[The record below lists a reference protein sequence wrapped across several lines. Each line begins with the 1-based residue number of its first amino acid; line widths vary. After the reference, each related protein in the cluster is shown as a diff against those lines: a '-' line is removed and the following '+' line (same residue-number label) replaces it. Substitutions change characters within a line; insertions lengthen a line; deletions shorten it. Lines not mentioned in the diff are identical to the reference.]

1 MRQLSAPD
9 LRQMLDQSGD
19 AKPALIDV
27 RQAWEFNLAKIDG
40 ATLIPMNDVP
50 SRIQEIDETHPTV
63 IICHHGM
70 RSLQVVAYLER
81 MGFDNLHNLDG
92 GIDAWSRQV
101 DASVPR
107 Y

>member
-101 DASVPR
+101 DATVPR